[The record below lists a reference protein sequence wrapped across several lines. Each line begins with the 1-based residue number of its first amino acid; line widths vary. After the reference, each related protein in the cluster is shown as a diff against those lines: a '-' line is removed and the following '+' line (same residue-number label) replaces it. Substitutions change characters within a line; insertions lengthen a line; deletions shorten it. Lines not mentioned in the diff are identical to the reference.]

1 MSNFCVPTV
10 VFFLGLILETGNNLG
25 LFEKGL
31 SLSKWQHFGLNQI
44 KSICSQQNKCVC
56 SSNDDFYLWLRYRYS
71 KKMLVSRILSSS
83 LNVFKSLL
91 QGYENLGL
99 IGKKLKGQLDLRSC
113 AFISRTGWLNF
124 EELMSMSQDTFQ
136 VRDFS

>member
-1 MSNFCVPTV
+1 
-10 VFFLGLILETGNNLG
+10 
-25 LFEKGL
+25 
-31 SLSKWQHFGLNQI
+31 
-44 KSICSQQNKCVC
+44 
-56 SSNDDFYLWLRYRYS
+56 
-71 KKMLVSRILSSS
+71 MLVSRIFSSS

-91 QGYENLGL
+91 HGYENLGL
-99 IGKKLKGQLDLRSC
+99 IGKKLKGQLYLQSC